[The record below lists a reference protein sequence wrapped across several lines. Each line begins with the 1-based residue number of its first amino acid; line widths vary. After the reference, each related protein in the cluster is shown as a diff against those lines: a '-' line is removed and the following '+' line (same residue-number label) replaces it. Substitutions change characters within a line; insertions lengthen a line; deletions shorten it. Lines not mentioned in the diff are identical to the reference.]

1 MTKES
6 RLMSGII
13 LLTVPTIIFGGN
25 FLLGLLSG
33 SYPEM
38 ELTAFQQSMFRAGH
52 GHAGVL
58 VILALIAQLL
68 VDQSDLSHRWRWIV
82 RAGFPFAAILV
93 SGGFFASAAGK
104 GINQP
109 NGFIVILY
117 LGMAVLAIS
126 LVALGIG
133 LVRGRQD

>member
-25 FLLGLLSG
+25 FLLGLMSG
-33 SYPEM
+33 NYPEM
-38 ELTAFQQSMFRAGH
+38 ELTSFQQAMFRAGH

-58 VILALIAQLL
+58 VILALIAQFL
-68 VDQSDLSHRWRWIV
+68 VDQSDLSQQWRWIV

-93 SGGFFASAAGK
+93 SGGFFAAAAGN
-104 GINQP
+104 GLTAP
-109 NGFIVILY
+109 NNFVAVLY
-117 LGMAVLAIS
+117 LGMAVLALS
-126 LVALGIG
+126 LVTLGIG
-133 LVRGRQD
+133 LVRGKKV